1 MPLKHFSSQAH
12 ASTLSPPPAIRIIP
26 TAPNN
31 LTLSHQKNTLQQT
44 ASRPHLITTADF
56 ELSNIELAEF
66 TDAFSLFDYHGSG
79 HISKK
84 EARIA
89 MRSLGF
95 DTTKQEFDLVMGN
108 VGVKSDESSI
118 SLAQFIQVM
127 RYHKAEQQA
136 KLQMASLFQ
145 TVLALG
151 GSSRSS
157 SSESLQHTQSTSI
170 RFSNSRMGISAIK
183 NERDIQHILKQK
195 LHASNTDPSKM
206 EINTGITGDH
216 LKRIAALV
224 GEPLSNED
232 VRDMMEE
239 ADKSNCGLVTEQ
251 DFIKLMRKTSLC
263 YTKQTC
269 LIKIRMPKMHP
280 VDLEVACPSLEMQ
293 F

>member
-1 MPLKHFSSQAH
+1 
-12 ASTLSPPPAIRIIP
+12 
-26 TAPNN
+26 
-31 LTLSHQKNTLQQT
+31 
-44 ASRPHLITTADF
+44 

-108 VGVKSDESSI
+108 VG
-118 SLAQFIQVM
+118 
-127 RYHKAEQQA
+127 
-136 KLQMASLFQ
+136 
-145 TVLALG
+145 
-151 GSSRSS
+151 
-157 SSESLQHTQSTSI
+157 HTQSTSI

-251 DFIKLMRKTSLC
+251 DFIKLMRKT
-263 YTKQTC
+263 
-269 LIKIRMPKMHP
+269 
-280 VDLEVACPSLEMQ
+280 
-293 F
+293 